1 MMDLVEAM
9 KKRHSVRQ
17 YKEMAIEEDLAKKLR
32 EEIERC
38 NEESGMNFQLVT
50 DEPKA
55 FDCMMARYGRFSGV
69 SNYVALVG
77 KKSNDFDEKCG
88 YYGERIVLEA
98 QRLGLHSCWAAISYS
113 KTPGAFEV
121 KKSEKLALVIAI
133 GYGRNKGLVRKSKS
147 VEEVSNAGEN
157 TPEWFREGVRAALM
171 APTAMNQQKF
181 YITYNEDGTVSAKAG
196 AGFYTK
202 MDLGIV
208 KYHFEVATGRKI

>member
-1 MMDLVEAM
+1 MMELKEAM
-9 KKRHSVRQ
+9 EKRHSVRQ
-17 YKEMAIEEDLAKKLR
+17 YKDVAIEEGTAARLR

-38 NEESGMNFQLVT
+38 NEESGMHFQLVT

-69 SNYVALVG
+69 SNYIALVG
-77 KKSNDFDEKCG
+77 KKGKDFDEKCG
-88 YYGERIVLEA
+88 YYGERVVLEA
-98 QRLGLHSCWAAISYS
+98 QRLGLHTCWAAISYS

-121 KKSEKLALVIAI
+121 GKDEKLALVIAV

-147 VEEVSNAGEN
+147 VEEVSNAGES
-157 TPEWFREGVRAALM
+157 TPAWFREGVEAALM

-181 YITYNEDGTVSAKAG
+181 YFTYNEDGTVSAKAG

-202 MDLGIV
+202 MDLGIA
-208 KYHFEVATGRKI
+208 KYHFEVATGKKI